1 QFQEA
6 KNLTIDGNQVTL
18 SYFPEGARGQAI
30 IDSFKGNG
38 AGSGITITNNRLIS
52 GINADTIHSCSPTEA
67 PPQRFG
73 IWLEEVSNATVR
85 GNRILAEGT
94 PESCAAYPGFF
105 GFAEGI
111 HLHAGSSKIVVEG
124 NTLSN
129 TVHGVGVSTEVADAN
144 IQVIR
149 NTLFDNRNEHIFID
163 AGSQIM
169 IANNIVYGFVH
180 SGQAGIL
187 LYQTDQVQ
195 ILNNTLDGSGP
206 DGAVQSAAGIA
217 IGDKKDDPKTGG
229 TLLYTSTNVTIV
241 NNILTHWEKGIQ
253 NRDSQNTFIKVG
265 YNLFFGDA
273 IPDHEL
279 STSQANQLPAVRP
292 GEILQDPLYVDPASH
307 NYHLQA
313 NSPAIDRGGAPSPP
327 VDIDGD
333 KRPQGNGVDIGADEF
348 TAASPPGG
356 GSGGGSGSG
365 SGAGGSGGSG
375 TSGTGGGAPPPVGT
389 DPAVS
394 NDSGGGGGGG
404 CALGDGRGADGSLIL
419 LPGFLWLLSRMR
431 KRSGLNRR

>member
-1 QFQEA
+1 MMRTSREMRTIWIFLFVTPLFSGLSFAATITSIQSGPWSSQATWNGGAVPGDVDDVIIADGHTVEIDQDIGTSAGGLRSLHVGQSDGSTSQLRFQGQTSRTGFTLTFADGLGSSGIDFFGTVDLEGTADHPLTLAPRSQDGSSYIFIRKNPSSTHLRLILKNSDLRYLGNEMQPGVDARNALGGDRVLFSGNRLDSSGSLQLAGANGSLASIIVSGNTATRHKGSFVQFQEA

-18 SYFPEGARGQAI
+18 SYFPEGAPGQAI

-85 GNRILAEGT
+85 GNRILAEAT
-94 PESCAAYPGFF
+94 PESCADYPGFF

-111 HLHAGSSKIVVEG
+111 HLHAGSSKIVIEG

-169 IANNIVYGFVH
+169 IANNIGYGFVH

-195 ILNNTLDGSGP
+195 ILNNTLDGS
-206 DGAVQSAAGIA
+206 
-217 IGDKKDDPKTGG
+217 
-229 TLLYTSTNVTIV
+229 
-241 NNILTHWEKGIQ
+241 
-253 NRDSQNTFIKVG
+253 
-265 YNLFFGDA
+265 
-273 IPDHEL
+273 
-279 STSQANQLPAVRP
+279 
-292 GEILQDPLYVDPASH
+292 
-307 NYHLQA
+307 
-313 NSPAIDRGGAPSPP
+313 
-327 VDIDGD
+327 
-333 KRPQGNGVDIGADEF
+333 
-348 TAASPPGG
+348 
-356 GSGGGSGSG
+356 
-365 SGAGGSGGSG
+365 
-375 TSGTGGGAPPPVGT
+375 
-389 DPAVS
+389 
-394 NDSGGGGGGG
+394 
-404 CALGDGRGADGSLIL
+404 
-419 LPGFLWLLSRMR
+419 
-431 KRSGLNRR
+431 